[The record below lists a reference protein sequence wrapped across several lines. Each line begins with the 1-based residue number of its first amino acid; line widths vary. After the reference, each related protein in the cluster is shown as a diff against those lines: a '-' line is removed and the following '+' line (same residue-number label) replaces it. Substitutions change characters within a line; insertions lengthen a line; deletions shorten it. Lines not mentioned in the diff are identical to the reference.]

1 MFRKTPN
8 EIDILREKY
17 ESLKEIAGR
26 EIFNKL
32 ENIQNDL
39 NSLKDV
45 KHKYTEVQKNF
56 QSTKDENEKIQK
68 KIASVNK
75 KFTEYENIKSRFIY
89 NRLSFVSDIF
99 I

>member
-8 EIDILREKY
+8 EIDILRAKY
-17 ESLKEIAGR
+17 ESLKEKAGR

-45 KHKYTEVQKNF
+45 KHKYIKLQQT
-56 QSTKDENEKIQK
+56 IQ
-68 KIASVNK
+68 
-75 KFTEYENIKSRFIY
+75 
-89 NRLSFVSDIF
+89 
-99 I
+99 

>member
-8 EIDILREKY
+8 EIDILRAKY
-17 ESLKEIAGR
+17 ESLKEKAGR

-45 KHKYTEVQKNF
+45 KHKYIKLQQNIQT
-56 QSTKDENEKIQK
+56 TKKENEEILE

-75 KFTEYENIKSRFIY
+75 QFIEYENIKSRLIY
-89 NRLSFVSDIF
+89 YR
-99 I
+99 

>member
-1 MFRKTPN
+1 MN
-8 EIDILREKY
+8 
-17 ESLKEIAGR
+17 SLKE
-26 EIFNKL
+26 
-32 ENIQNDL
+32 
-39 NSLKDV
+39 V
-45 KHKYTEVQKNF
+45 KHKYTKLQ
-56 QSTKDENEKIQK
+56 QDIRSTKGENEKIQK